1 MIMKKKMLWKDAGQ
15 AITHSFGRWLA
26 ILLLMAVSAFAL
38 IGLKMTGP
46 DMRQTATSFFAKYKL
61 ADVTVMSN
69 YGLDKTDRKI
79 IKSQSEIKEAA
90 FGYLQDSRVSG
101 KNTDLRIYSISSKVS
116 ASQLVSGRQPK
127 KDNEI
132 ALSYLLKGKYKLGQT
147 ISLQTP
153 GNLKE
158 KKFKITGFI
167 RSSESIDRSN
177 IGQTTAGDGQL
188 DGVAEVAKSAFK
200 KNTPYA
206 IARIRY
212 KKAAS
217 MYAYSSKYR
226 NYVADKQEQLQRELK
241 KHGKK
246 RYSSTKNKLKAQ
258 EAKLSSAKQKLKEA
272 QKQLK
277 AQAAALPAAGQALVK
292 QEEKKLTKQGSQL
305 AGQEKQLKKAKQT
318 LKQTG
323 KVTYTVSDRSANPG
337 YAVFQSNSERV
348 DILANVFPVL
358 LFAIAALVSL
368 TTMIRFVEEER
379 ISIGTFKA
387 LGYSN
392 RDAALKFI
400 LFSASASLLGVGIGA
415 AGGYTFLPKMIF
427 EAYVANSTISN
438 CQLLFNWQILL
449 LTTVIALACTTGA
462 ALLVLKRDL
471 ADKPASLLLPKPP
484 KNGSRILLE
493 RFTPLWKRLSFNYK
507 VTMRNLF
514 RYKSRAFMTIFGVA
528 GCCGLL
534 VMGFGIQDSL
544 SGISNIEYSRIIT
557 YDLIAVKKKAL
568 TNTQKDKLDSA
579 LSSESVKKHA
589 SVHFEE
595 LTKKAGSDAT
605 DQSISLVVPT
615 SGQSLSGYISL
626 KNRASGQKLPLKD
639 KGAVIS
645 EKLAKLLNDKVG
657 SYIKLK
663 DEGGDYRKIK
673 VTGICEM
680 YIGHY
685 VFMNKSAYK
694 QAFGEKADANA
705 QLITLKKGQSLAKY
719 SEKLMK
725 TGAVQGINQNT
736 SNKETIDNTMGSLNE
751 VMIILIGMAT
761 LLALVVIYNLSN
773 INVEERIRELSTI
786 KVLGFFDQETT
797 LYIYRETII
806 LSIIGILCGYLAG
819 IGLHTF
825 IITSLPPD
833 NAMFDPA
840 MKISNFLYSALI
852 PAVITALVALIM
864 HKKIKSVNMLDALK
878 SVD

>member
-1 MIMKKKMLWKDAGQ
+1 
-15 AITHSFGRWLA
+15 
-26 ILLLMAVSAFAL
+26 MA
-38 IGLKMTGP
+38 
-46 DMRQTATSFFAKYKL
+46 KL
-61 ADVTVMSN
+61 
-69 YGLDKTDRKI
+69 
-79 IKSQSEIKEAA
+79 
-90 FGYLQDSRVSG
+90 
-101 KNTDLRIYSISSKVS
+101 
-116 ASQLVSGRQPK
+116 
-127 KDNEI
+127 
-132 ALSYLLKGKYKLGQT
+132 
-147 ISLQTP
+147 
-153 GNLKE
+153 
-158 KKFKITGFI
+158 
-167 RSSESIDRSN
+167 
-177 IGQTTAGDGQL
+177 
-188 DGVAEVAKSAFK
+188 AFK
-200 KNTPYA
+200 KNTPFA

-212 KKAAS
+212 KQAAS

-226 NYVADKQEQLQRELK
+226 NYVADKQDQLQKELK

-246 RYSSTKNKLKAQ
+246 RYSSAKNKLEAQ
-258 EAKLSSAKQKLKEA
+258 EAKLSSAKQKMKEA

-277 AQAAALPAAGQALVK
+277 AQAAASQSLIK
-292 QEEKKLTKQGSQL
+292 QQEKKLTKQTGQL
-305 AGQEKQLKKAKQT
+305 AKQEKQLTEAKQA

-323 KVTYTVSDRSANPG
+323 KVTYTIGDRSANPG

-348 DILANVFPVL
+348 DILVNVFPVL

-368 TTMIRFVEEER
+368 TTMTRFVEEER

-392 RDAALKFI
+392 RDAALKFV

-427 EAYVANSTISN
+427 EAYAANSTISN

-462 ALLVLKRDL
+462 ALIVLRRDL

-626 KNRASGQKLPLKD
+626 KNRASGQKLPLQD

-645 EKLAKLLNDKVG
+645 EKLAKLLNAKVG

-685 VFMNKSAYK
+685 VFMRKSAYK
-694 QAFGEKADANA
+694 QAFGEKATANA

-719 SEKLMK
+719 SKKLMK

-736 SNKETIDNTMGSLNE
+736 SNKETIDNIMGSLNK

-806 LSIIGILCGYLAG
+806 LSIIGILCGYVFG

-833 NAMFDPA
+833 NAMFDPVMQA
-840 MKISNFLYSALI
+840 SNFIYSALI
-852 PAVITALVALIM
+852 PAVITALVALVM

-878 SVD
+878 YVD

>member
-1 MIMKKKMLWKDAGQ
+1 M
-15 AITHSFGRWLA
+15 
-26 ILLLMAVSAFAL
+26 SA
-38 IGLKMTGP
+38 TG
-46 DMRQTATSFFAKYKL
+46 SW
-61 ADVTVMSN
+61 
-69 YGLDKTDRKI
+69 
-79 IKSQSEIKEAA
+79 
-90 FGYLQDSRVSG
+90 
-101 KNTDLRIYSISSKVS
+101 
-116 ASQLVSGRQPK
+116 
-127 KDNEI
+127 
-132 ALSYLLKGKYKLGQT
+132 
-147 ISLQTP
+147 
-153 GNLKE
+153 
-158 KKFKITGFI
+158 TGF
-167 RSSESIDRSN
+167 RPDQNAERMYSV
-177 IGQTTAGDGQL
+177 GDGQL
-188 DGVAEVAKSAFK
+188 DGVAEVAKLAFK
-200 KNTPYA
+200 KNTPFA

-212 KKAAS
+212 KQAAS

-226 NYVADKQEQLQRELK
+226 NYVADKQDQLQKELK

-246 RYSSTKNKLKAQ
+246 RYSSAKNKLEAQ
-258 EAKLSSAKQKLKEA
+258 EAKLSSAKQKMKEA

-277 AQAAALPAAGQALVK
+277 AQAAASQSLIK
-292 QEEKKLTKQGSQL
+292 QQEKKLTKQTGQL
-305 AGQEKQLKKAKQT
+305 AKQEKQLTEAKQA

-323 KVTYTVSDRSANPG
+323 KVTYTIGDRSANPG

-348 DILANVFPVL
+348 DILVNVFPVL

-368 TTMIRFVEEER
+368 TTMTRFVEEER

-392 RDAALKFI
+392 RDAALKFV

-427 EAYVANSTISN
+427 EAYAANSTISN

-462 ALLVLKRDL
+462 ALIVLRRDL

-626 KNRASGQKLPLKD
+626 KNRASGQKLPLQD

-645 EKLAKLLNDKVG
+645 EKLAKLLNAKVG

-685 VFMNKSAYK
+685 VFMRKSAYK
-694 QAFGEKADANA
+694 QAFGEKATANA

-719 SEKLMK
+719 SKKLMK

-736 SNKETIDNTMGSLNE
+736 SNKETIDNIMGSLNK

-806 LSIIGILCGYLAG
+806 LSIIGILCGYVFG

-833 NAMFDPA
+833 NAMFDPVMQA
-840 MKISNFLYSALI
+840 SNFIYSALI
-852 PAVITALVALIM
+852 PAVITALVALVM

-878 SVD
+878 YVD

>member
-1 MIMKKKMLWKDAGQ
+1 MKKKMLWKDAGQ

-46 DMRQTATSFFAKYKL
+46 DMRQTATSFFAKYEL

-69 YGLDKTDRKI
+69 YDLDKTDRKI
-79 IKSQSEIKEAA
+79 IKSQSGVKEAA

-116 ASQLVSGRQPK
+116 ASQLVSGRHPK
-127 KDNEI
+127 KTNEI

-177 IGQTTAGDGQL
+177 IGQTSVGDGQL
-188 DGVAEVAKSAFK
+188 DGVAEVAKLAFK
-200 KNTPYA
+200 KNTPFA

-212 KKAAS
+212 KQAAS

-226 NYVADKQEQLQRELK
+226 NYVADKQDQLQKELK

-246 RYSSTKNKLKAQ
+246 RYSSAKNKLEAQ
-258 EAKLSSAKQKLKEA
+258 EAKLSSAKQKMKEA

-277 AQAAALPAAGQALVK
+277 AQAAASQSLIK
-292 QEEKKLTKQGSQL
+292 QQEKKLTKQTGQL
-305 AGQEKQLKKAKQT
+305 AKQEKQLTEAKQA

-323 KVTYTVSDRSANPG
+323 KVTYTIGDRSANPG

-348 DILANVFPVL
+348 DILVNVFPVL

-368 TTMIRFVEEER
+368 TTMTRFVEEER

-392 RDAALKFI
+392 RDAALKFV

-427 EAYVANSTISN
+427 EAYAANSTISN

-462 ALLVLKRDL
+462 ALIVLRRDL

-626 KNRASGQKLPLKD
+626 KNRASGQKLPLQD

-645 EKLAKLLNDKVG
+645 EKLAKLLNAKVG

-685 VFMNKSAYK
+685 VFMRKSAYK
-694 QAFGEKADANA
+694 QAFGEKATANA

-719 SEKLMK
+719 SKKLMK

-736 SNKETIDNTMGSLNE
+736 SNKETIDNIMGSLNK

-806 LSIIGILCGYLAG
+806 LSIIGILCGYVFG

-833 NAMFDPA
+833 NAMFDPVMQA
-840 MKISNFLYSALI
+840 SNFIYSALI
-852 PAVITALVALIM
+852 PAVITALVALVM

-878 SVD
+878 YVD

>member
-1 MIMKKKMLWKDAGQ
+1 M
-15 AITHSFGRWLA
+15 
-26 ILLLMAVSAFAL
+26 
-38 IGLKMTGP
+38 
-46 DMRQTATSFFAKYKL
+46 
-61 ADVTVMSN
+61 
-69 YGLDKTDRKI
+69 
-79 IKSQSEIKEAA
+79 
-90 FGYLQDSRVSG
+90 
-101 KNTDLRIYSISSKVS
+101 
-116 ASQLVSGRQPK
+116 VSGRHPK
-127 KDNEI
+127 KTNEI

-177 IGQTTAGDGQL
+177 IGQTSVGDGQL
-188 DGVAEVAKSAFK
+188 DGVAEVAKLAFK
-200 KNTPYA
+200 KNTPFA

-212 KKAAS
+212 KQAAS

-226 NYVADKQEQLQRELK
+226 NYVADKQDQLQKELK

-246 RYSSTKNKLKAQ
+246 RYSSAKNKLEAQ
-258 EAKLSSAKQKLKEA
+258 EAKLSSAKQKMKEA

-277 AQAAALPAAGQALVK
+277 AQAAASQSLIK
-292 QEEKKLTKQGSQL
+292 QQEKKLTKQTGQL
-305 AGQEKQLKKAKQT
+305 AKQEKQLTEAKQA

-323 KVTYTVSDRSANPG
+323 KVTYTIGDRSANPG

-348 DILANVFPVL
+348 DILVNVFPVL

-368 TTMIRFVEEER
+368 TTMTRFVEEER

-392 RDAALKFI
+392 RDAALKFV

-427 EAYVANSTISN
+427 EAYAANSTISN

-462 ALLVLKRDL
+462 ALIVLRRDL

-626 KNRASGQKLPLKD
+626 KNRASGQKLPLQD

-645 EKLAKLLNDKVG
+645 EKLAKLLNAKVG

-685 VFMNKSAYK
+685 VFMRKSAYK
-694 QAFGEKADANA
+694 QAFGEKATANA

-719 SEKLMK
+719 SKKLMK

-736 SNKETIDNTMGSLNE
+736 SNKETIDNIMGSLNK

-806 LSIIGILCGYLAG
+806 LSIIGILCGYVFG

-833 NAMFDPA
+833 NAMFDPVMQA
-840 MKISNFLYSALI
+840 SNFIYSALI
-852 PAVITALVALIM
+852 PAVITALVALVM

-878 SVD
+878 YVD

>member
-1 MIMKKKMLWKDAGQ
+1 MKKKMLWKDAGQ

-46 DMRQTATSFFAKYKL
+46 DMRQTATSFFAKYEL

-69 YGLDKTDRKI
+69 YDLDKTDRKI
-79 IKSQSEIKEAA
+79 IKSQSGVKEAA

-116 ASQLVSGRQPK
+116 ASQLVSGRHPK
-127 KDNEI
+127 KTNEI

-167 RSSESIDRSN
+167 RSSERIDRSN
-177 IGQTTAGDGQL
+177 IGQTSVGDGQL
-188 DGVAEVAKSAFK
+188 DGVAEVAKLAFK
-200 KNTPYA
+200 KNTPFA

-212 KKAAS
+212 KQAAS

-226 NYVADKQEQLQRELK
+226 NYVADKQDQLQKELK

-246 RYSSTKNKLKAQ
+246 RYSSAKNKLEAQ
-258 EAKLSSAKQKLKEA
+258 EAKLSSAKQKMKEA

-277 AQAAALPAAGQALVK
+277 AQAAASQSLIK
-292 QEEKKLTKQGSQL
+292 QQEKKLTKQTGQL
-305 AGQEKQLKKAKQT
+305 AKQEKQLTEAKQA

-323 KVTYTVSDRSANPG
+323 KVTYTIGDRSANPG

-348 DILANVFPVL
+348 DILVNVFPVL

-368 TTMIRFVEEER
+368 TTMTRFVEEER

-392 RDAALKFI
+392 RDAALKFV

-427 EAYVANSTISN
+427 EAYAANSTISN

-462 ALLVLKRDL
+462 ALIVLRRDL

-626 KNRASGQKLPLKD
+626 KNRASGQKLPLQD

-645 EKLAKLLNDKVG
+645 EKLAKLLNAKVG

-694 QAFGEKADANA
+694 QAFGEKATANA

-719 SEKLMK
+719 SKKLMK

-736 SNKETIDNTMGSLNE
+736 SNKETIDNIMGSLNK

-806 LSIIGILCGYLAG
+806 LSIIGILCGYVFG

-833 NAMFDPA
+833 NAMFDPVMQA
-840 MKISNFLYSALI
+840 SNFIYSALI
-852 PAVITALVALIM
+852 PAVITALVALVM

-878 SVD
+878 YVD

>member
-1 MIMKKKMLWKDAGQ
+1 M
-15 AITHSFGRWLA
+15 
-26 ILLLMAVSAFAL
+26 
-38 IGLKMTGP
+38 
-46 DMRQTATSFFAKYKL
+46 
-61 ADVTVMSN
+61 
-69 YGLDKTDRKI
+69 
-79 IKSQSEIKEAA
+79 
-90 FGYLQDSRVSG
+90 
-101 KNTDLRIYSISSKVS
+101 YSV
-116 ASQLVSGRQPK
+116 
-127 KDNEI
+127 
-132 ALSYLLKGKYKLGQT
+132 
-147 ISLQTP
+147 
-153 GNLKE
+153 
-158 KKFKITGFI
+158 
-167 RSSESIDRSN
+167 
-177 IGQTTAGDGQL
+177 GDGQL
-188 DGVAEVAKSAFK
+188 DGVAEVAKLAFK
-200 KNTPYA
+200 KNTPFA

-212 KKAAS
+212 KQAAS

-226 NYVADKQEQLQRELK
+226 NYVADKQDQLQKELK

-246 RYSSTKNKLKAQ
+246 RYSSAKNKLEAQ
-258 EAKLSSAKQKLKEA
+258 EAKLSSAKQKMKEA

-277 AQAAALPAAGQALVK
+277 AQAAASQSLIK
-292 QEEKKLTKQGSQL
+292 QQEKKLTKQTGQL
-305 AGQEKQLKKAKQT
+305 AKQEKQLTEAKQA

-323 KVTYTVSDRSANPG
+323 KVTYTIGDRSANPG

-348 DILANVFPVL
+348 DILVNVFPVL

-368 TTMIRFVEEER
+368 TTMTRFVEEER

-392 RDAALKFI
+392 RDAALKFV

-427 EAYVANSTISN
+427 EAYAANSTISN

-462 ALLVLKRDL
+462 ALIVLRRDL

-626 KNRASGQKLPLKD
+626 KNRASGQKLPLQD

-645 EKLAKLLNDKVG
+645 EKLAKLLNAKVG

-685 VFMNKSAYK
+685 VFMRKSAYK
-694 QAFGEKADANA
+694 QAFGEKATANA

-719 SEKLMK
+719 SKKLMK

-736 SNKETIDNTMGSLNE
+736 SNKETIDNIMGSLNK

-806 LSIIGILCGYLAG
+806 LSIIGILCGYVFG

-833 NAMFDPA
+833 NAMFDPVMQA
-840 MKISNFLYSALI
+840 SNFIYSALI
-852 PAVITALVALIM
+852 PAVITALVALVM

-878 SVD
+878 YVD

>member
-1 MIMKKKMLWKDAGQ
+1 MKKKMLLKDAGQ

-46 DMRQTATSFFAKYKL
+46 DMRQTATSFFAKYEL

-79 IKSQSEIKEAA
+79 IKSQSGVKEAA

-116 ASQLVSGRQPK
+116 ASQLVSGRHPK
-127 KDNEI
+127 KTNEI

-153 GNLKE
+153 GNLKA

-177 IGQTTAGDGQL
+177 IGQTSAGDGQL

-226 NYVADKQEQLQRELK
+226 NYVADKQEQLKKELK

-246 RYSSTKNKLKAQ
+246 RYISAKNKLEAQ
-258 EAKLSSAKQKLKEA
+258 EAKLSSAKQKMKEA

-277 AQAAALPAAGQALVK
+277 AQAAALPAASQSLIK
-292 QEEKKLTKQGSQL
+292 QQEKKLTKQTGQL
-305 AGQEKQLKKAKQT
+305 AKQEKQLTEAKQA

-323 KVTYTVSDRSANPG
+323 KVTYTIGDRSANPG

-368 TTMIRFVEEER
+368 TTMTRFVEEER

-392 RDAALKFI
+392 RDAALKFV

-427 EAYVANSTISN
+427 EAYAANSTITN

-462 ALLVLKRDL
+462 ALIVLRRDL
-471 ADKPASLLLPKPP
+471 ANKPASLLLPKPP

-534 VMGFGIQDSL
+534 VMGFGIKDSL

-626 KNRASGQKLPLKD
+626 KNRASGQKLPLQD

-645 EKLAKLLNDKVG
+645 EKLAKLLNAKVG

-685 VFMNKSAYK
+685 VFMSKSAYK
-694 QAFGEKADANA
+694 QAFGEKAAANA

-719 SEKLMK
+719 SKKLMK

-736 SNKETIDNTMGSLNE
+736 SNKETIDNIMGSLNK

-806 LSIIGILCGYLAG
+806 LSIIGILCGYVFG

-833 NAMFDPA
+833 NAMFDPVMQA
-840 MKISNFLYSALI
+840 SNFIYSALI
-852 PAVITALVALIM
+852 PAVITALVALVM

>member
-1 MIMKKKMLWKDAGQ
+1 M
-15 AITHSFGRWLA
+15 
-26 ILLLMAVSAFAL
+26 
-38 IGLKMTGP
+38 
-46 DMRQTATSFFAKYKL
+46 
-61 ADVTVMSN
+61 
-69 YGLDKTDRKI
+69 
-79 IKSQSEIKEAA
+79 
-90 FGYLQDSRVSG
+90 
-101 KNTDLRIYSISSKVS
+101 
-116 ASQLVSGRQPK
+116 
-127 KDNEI
+127 
-132 ALSYLLKGKYKLGQT
+132 
-147 ISLQTP
+147 
-153 GNLKE
+153 
-158 KKFKITGFI
+158 
-167 RSSESIDRSN
+167 
-177 IGQTTAGDGQL
+177 
-188 DGVAEVAKSAFK
+188 
-200 KNTPYA
+200 
-206 IARIRY
+206 
-212 KKAAS
+212 
-217 MYAYSSKYR
+217 
-226 NYVADKQEQLQRELK
+226 
-241 KHGKK
+241 
-246 RYSSTKNKLKAQ
+246 
-258 EAKLSSAKQKLKEA
+258 
-272 QKQLK
+272 
-277 AQAAALPAAGQALVK
+277 
-292 QEEKKLTKQGSQL
+292 
-305 AGQEKQLKKAKQT
+305 
-318 LKQTG
+318 
-323 KVTYTVSDRSANPG
+323 
-337 YAVFQSNSERV
+337 
-348 DILANVFPVL
+348 
-358 LFAIAALVSL
+358 
-368 TTMIRFVEEER
+368 
-379 ISIGTFKA
+379 
-387 LGYSN
+387 
-392 RDAALKFI
+392 
-400 LFSASASLLGVGIGA
+400 
-415 AGGYTFLPKMIF
+415 
-427 EAYVANSTISN
+427 
-438 CQLLFNWQILL
+438 
-449 LTTVIALACTTGA
+449 
-462 ALLVLKRDL
+462 
-471 ADKPASLLLPKPP
+471 
-484 KNGSRILLE
+484 E

-626 KNRASGQKLPLKD
+626 KNRASGQKLPLQD

-645 EKLAKLLNDKVG
+645 EKLAKLLNAKVG

-685 VFMNKSAYK
+685 VFMRKSAYK
-694 QAFGEKADANA
+694 QAFGEKATANA

-719 SEKLMK
+719 SKKLMK

-736 SNKETIDNTMGSLNE
+736 SNKETIDNIMGSLNK

-806 LSIIGILCGYLAG
+806 LSIIGILCGYVFG

-833 NAMFDPA
+833 NAMFDPVMQA
-840 MKISNFLYSALI
+840 SNFIYSALI
-852 PAVITALVALIM
+852 PAVITALVALVM

-878 SVD
+878 YVD

>member
-1 MIMKKKMLWKDAGQ
+1 
-15 AITHSFGRWLA
+15 
-26 ILLLMAVSAFAL
+26 
-38 IGLKMTGP
+38 
-46 DMRQTATSFFAKYKL
+46 
-61 ADVTVMSN
+61 
-69 YGLDKTDRKI
+69 
-79 IKSQSEIKEAA
+79 
-90 FGYLQDSRVSG
+90 
-101 KNTDLRIYSISSKVS
+101 
-116 ASQLVSGRQPK
+116 
-127 KDNEI
+127 
-132 ALSYLLKGKYKLGQT
+132 
-147 ISLQTP
+147 
-153 GNLKE
+153 
-158 KKFKITGFI
+158 
-167 RSSESIDRSN
+167 
-177 IGQTTAGDGQL
+177 
-188 DGVAEVAKSAFK
+188 
-200 KNTPYA
+200 
-206 IARIRY
+206 
-212 KKAAS
+212 
-217 MYAYSSKYR
+217 
-226 NYVADKQEQLQRELK
+226 
-241 KHGKK
+241 
-246 RYSSTKNKLKAQ
+246 
-258 EAKLSSAKQKLKEA
+258 
-272 QKQLK
+272 
-277 AQAAALPAAGQALVK
+277 
-292 QEEKKLTKQGSQL
+292 
-305 AGQEKQLKKAKQT
+305 
-318 LKQTG
+318 
-323 KVTYTVSDRSANPG
+323 
-337 YAVFQSNSERV
+337 
-348 DILANVFPVL
+348 
-358 LFAIAALVSL
+358 
-368 TTMIRFVEEER
+368 
-379 ISIGTFKA
+379 
-387 LGYSN
+387 
-392 RDAALKFI
+392 
-400 LFSASASLLGVGIGA
+400 
-415 AGGYTFLPKMIF
+415 MIF
-427 EAYVANSTISN
+427 EAYAANSTISN

-462 ALLVLKRDL
+462 ALLVLRRDL

-493 RFTPLWKRLSFNYK
+493 RFTPLWKQLSFNYK

-626 KNRASGQKLPLKD
+626 KNRASGQKLPLQD

-645 EKLAKLLNDKVG
+645 EKLAKLLNTKVG
-657 SYIKLK
+657 SYIKLE

-685 VFMNKSAYK
+685 VFMSKSAYK
-694 QAFGEKADANA
+694 QAFGEKAAANA

-719 SEKLMK
+719 SKKLMK

-736 SNKETIDNTMGSLNE
+736 SNKETIDNIMGSLNK

-819 IGLHTF
+819 IGLHNF

-833 NAMFDPA
+833 NAMFDPE
-840 MKISNFLYSALI
+840 MKASNFLYSALI

>member
-1 MIMKKKMLWKDAGQ
+1 MKKKMLWKDAGQ

-46 DMRQTATSFFAKYKL
+46 DMRQTATSFFAKYEL

-69 YGLDKTDRKI
+69 YDLDKTDRKI
-79 IKSQSEIKEAA
+79 IKSQSGVKEAA

-116 ASQLVSGRQPK
+116 ASQLVSGRHPK
-127 KDNEI
+127 KTNEI

-177 IGQTTAGDGQL
+177 IGQTSVGDGQL
-188 DGVAEVAKSAFK
+188 DGVAEVAKLAFK
-200 KNTPYA
+200 KNTPFA

-212 KKAAS
+212 KQAAS

-226 NYVADKQEQLQRELK
+226 NYVADKQDQLQKELK

-246 RYSSTKNKLKAQ
+246 RYSSAKNKLEAQ
-258 EAKLSSAKQKLKEA
+258 EAKLSSAKQKMKEA

-277 AQAAALPAAGQALVK
+277 AQAAASQSLIK
-292 QEEKKLTKQGSQL
+292 QQEKKLTKQTGQL
-305 AGQEKQLKKAKQT
+305 AKQEKQLTEAKQA

-323 KVTYTVSDRSANPG
+323 KVTYTIGDRSANPG

-348 DILANVFPVL
+348 DILVNVFPVL

-368 TTMIRFVEEER
+368 TTMTRFVEEER

-392 RDAALKFI
+392 RDAALKFV

-427 EAYVANSTISN
+427 EAYAANSTISN

-462 ALLVLKRDL
+462 ALIVLRRDL

-568 TNTQKDKLDSA
+568 TNTQKDKLDYA

-626 KNRASGQKLPLKD
+626 KNRASGQKLPLQD

-645 EKLAKLLNDKVG
+645 EKLAKLLNAKVG

-685 VFMNKSAYK
+685 VFMRKSAYK
-694 QAFGEKADANA
+694 QAFGEKATANA

-719 SEKLMK
+719 SKKLMK

-736 SNKETIDNTMGSLNE
+736 SNKETIDNIMGSLNK

-806 LSIIGILCGYLAG
+806 LSIIGILCGYVFG

-833 NAMFDPA
+833 NAMFDPVMQA
-840 MKISNFLYSALI
+840 SNFIYSALI
-852 PAVITALVALIM
+852 PAVITALVALVM

-878 SVD
+878 YVD

>member
-1 MIMKKKMLWKDAGQ
+1 MKKKMLWKDAGQ

-61 ADVTVMSN
+61 ADITVMSN

-79 IKSQSEIKEAA
+79 IKNQSGVKEAA
-90 FGYLQDSRVSG
+90 FGYLQDSRVLG

-116 ASQLVSGRQPK
+116 ASQLVSGRHPK
-127 KDNEI
+127 KTNEI

-177 IGQTTAGDGQL
+177 IGQTSVGDGQL

-212 KKAAS
+212 KQAAS

-226 NYVADKQEQLQRELK
+226 NYVADKQDQLKKELK

-246 RYSSTKNKLKAQ
+246 RYSSAKNKLEAQ

-277 AQAAALPAAGQALVK
+277 AQAAALPTASQSLIK
-292 QEEKKLTKQGSQL
+292 QEEKKLTKQTSQL
-305 AGQEKQLKKAKQT
+305 AKQEKQLTEAKQA

-368 TTMIRFVEEER
+368 TTMTRFVEEER

-392 RDAALKFI
+392 RDAALKFV

-427 EAYVANSTISN
+427 EAYAANSTISN

-449 LTTVIALACTTGA
+449 LTAVIALACTTGA
-462 ALLVLKRDL
+462 ALIVLRRDL

-493 RFTPLWKRLSFNYK
+493 RFTPLWKRMSFNYK

-544 SGISNIEYSRIIT
+544 SGISEVEYSRIIT
-557 YDLIAVKKKAL
+557 YDLIAVKKNAL
-568 TNTQKDKLDSA
+568 TNKQKEKLNNS
-579 LSSESVKKHA
+579 LSSSSVKKHT

-595 LTKKAGSDAT
+595 LTKKTGSDDS

-626 KNRASGQKLPLKD
+626 KNRASGKKLPLKA

-645 EKLAKLLNDKVG
+645 EKLAKLLNAKVG

-663 DEGGDYRKIK
+663 DEDGDYHKIK

-685 VFMNKSAYK
+685 VFMSKSAYK
-694 QAFGEKADANA
+694 QAFGEKAAANA

-719 SEKLMK
+719 SKKLMK
-725 TGAVQGINQNT
+725 TGAVKGINQNT
-736 SNKETIDNTMGSLNE
+736 SNKETIDNIMGSLNK

-786 KVLGFFDQETT
+786 KVLGFFDKETT

-806 LSIIGILCGYLAG
+806 LSIIGILCGYVFG

-833 NAMFDPA
+833 NAMFDPVMQA
-840 MKISNFLYSALI
+840 SNFLYSALI
-852 PAVITALVALIM
+852 PAVITVLVALVM